1 MRRDERKHSRFA
13 TRGLNVRGGLCHKSR
28 YGAGLLQRLIRLRVW
43 LVTLT
48 AIVKL
53 SSDQFPVACR
63 IEDQELEMDERDF
76 CVVRDGAGAERIGY
90 IQSFE
95 QRCAMQARHLGA
107 VVRHASENE
116 IGRWHEDQER
126 RQEALVVARAR
137 VAERALPMK
146 IISVNFDD
154 AQNMVLFNFTAD
166 RRVDFRELVRDL
178 ASHFRARIELWQ
190 IGSRQGASEKDGFG
204 VCGNRI
210 CCASWIH
217 NQYPPVSMRHVRD
230 QDLANQTPQKLAGLC
245 GRLRCCLRYE
255 HDSYC
260 EQLKGAP
267 AVGSHV
273 RHAADD
279 REGIVLDRNL
289 LMNRAFVKF
298 NTARGEWVAF
308 EQIRSVS
315 QAPAE
320 PLPAAGDGEDVDEVL
335 PE

>member
-1 MRRDERKHSRFA
+1 MA
-13 TRGLNVRGGLCHKSR
+13 
-28 YGAGLLQRLIRLRVW
+28 
-43 LVTLT
+43 LT

-53 SSDQFPVACR
+53 TSDQFPVPCR
-63 IEDQELEMDERDF
+63 IENQELELDEHDF
-76 CVVRDGAGAERIGY
+76 CVVRDTQGTERIGY

-95 QRCAMQARHLGA
+95 QRCAIQARHLGEI
-107 VVRHASENE
+107 VRYASDNE

-137 VAERALPMK
+137 VTERELPMK
-146 IISVNFDD
+146 IISVNFDE
-154 AQNMVLFNFTAD
+154 AQNVVLFNFIAD

-190 IGSRQGASEKDGFG
+190 IGSRQGAADKDGFG

-255 HDSYC
+255 HDNYC
-260 EQLKGAP
+260 DHLRGAP
-267 AVGSHV
+267 VVGSHV
-273 RHAADD
+273 HGADG
-279 REGIVLDRNL
+279 REGVVVDRNL

-298 NTARGEWVAF
+298 GTTRGEWIAF
-308 EQIRSVS
+308 DQIRSVS
-315 QAPAE
+315 QSTAE
-320 PLPAAGDGEDVDEVL
+320 PVPAVNEGEDIDEVL

>member
-1 MRRDERKHSRFA
+1 MA
-13 TRGLNVRGGLCHKSR
+13 
-28 YGAGLLQRLIRLRVW
+28 
-43 LVTLT
+43 LT

-53 SSDQFPVACR
+53 SSDQFPVPCR
-63 IEDQELEMDERDF
+63 VENDDLELDEHDF
-76 CVVRDGAGAERIGY
+76 CLIRDSEGASRIGY

-95 QRCAMQARHLGA
+95 QRCAIQARHLGA
-107 VVRHASENE
+107 VERPATESE
-116 IGRWHEDQER
+116 IIRWHEDQER

-137 VAERALPMK
+137 VAERELPMK
-146 IISVNFDD
+146 IISVNIDD
-154 AQNMVLFNFTAD
+154 AQNVVLFNFTAD

-190 IGSRQGASEKDGFG
+190 IGSRQGAADKDGFG

-255 HDSYC
+255 HDNYC
-260 EQLKGAP
+260 QHLHGAP
-267 AVGSHV
+267 GVGSHV
-273 RHAADD
+273 RHRGDG
-279 REGIVLDRNL
+279 REGVVIERNL
-289 LMNRAFVKF
+289 LMTRAFVKF
-298 NTARGEWVAF
+298 NTSRGEWVGF
-308 EQIRSVS
+308 DQICPVN
-315 QAPAE
+315 QTHAE
-320 PLPAAGDGEDVDEVL
+320 PIPAANDSEEVDEVL